1 MFRTTFQMPEEGPT
15 VCSAGPSQAA
25 WRAPGQLPAGLPE
38 SVAVKRQRPAVPE
51 APAEKANKNAG
62 Q

>member
-1 MFRTTFQMPEEGPT
+1 MPEEGPT

-51 APAEKANKNAG
+51 APAEKAN
-62 Q
+62 